1 MRKDGTWEAYTE
13 CTVEE
18 GWGGCRNYEKEPSR
32 RGWGSWMNKIRMDYE
47 KPSER
52 LRNLVHSRMR
62 GPLTGLVP
70 AAIQQLGLREIQLD
84 ITKTRCCPW
93 ARQLRNWRLTIFICL
108 AVNPRQPQGLGDV
121 QSLLIYVDFNMIYH
135 NEQYPLLYCPVVLFY
150 RFCLAM
156 MPTEAKSS

>member
-18 GWGGCRNYEKEPSR
+18 GWGGWRNYLKEHTEDDWGGWRNKR
-32 RGWGSWMNKIRMDYE
+32 RMNYE

-52 LRNLVHSRMR
+52 LRRLRKLVYRRMR

-70 AAIQQLGLREIQLD
+70 AAIQPLGLREIQLD

-121 QSLLIYVDFNMIYH
+121 QSLLIYVDFKQKARKTKYKCFP
-135 NEQYPLLYCPVVLFY
+135 YSV
-150 RFCLAM
+150 
-156 MPTEAKSS
+156 